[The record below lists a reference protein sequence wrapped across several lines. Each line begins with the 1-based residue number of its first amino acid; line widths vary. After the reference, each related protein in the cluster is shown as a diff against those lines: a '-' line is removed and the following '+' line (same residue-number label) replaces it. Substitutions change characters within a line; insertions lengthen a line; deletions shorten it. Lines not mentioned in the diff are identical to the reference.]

1 MKNIF
6 FFMSLFLVAFA
17 QAQTWKSVKPS
28 GSPNTYW
35 MDICEVNNH
44 TVAIGTE
51 GKIALSDSKGAS

>member
-1 MKNIF
+1 
-6 FFMSLFLVAFA
+6 MSLFLVAFA